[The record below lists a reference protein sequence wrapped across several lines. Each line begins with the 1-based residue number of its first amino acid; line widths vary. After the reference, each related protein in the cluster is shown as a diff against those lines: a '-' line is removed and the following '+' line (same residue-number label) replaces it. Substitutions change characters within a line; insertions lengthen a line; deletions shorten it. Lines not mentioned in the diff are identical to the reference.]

1 MLSQAKEGK
10 LFNTV
15 YLVETERQEGKS
27 LREKGAVEGR
37 RGQEAGSIWE
47 QELQTEIKKGIRLLF
62 ITAYHPVIN
71 WYPSKFFDFH
81 LMTTRV

>member
-10 LFNTV
+10 IIQYSLFSRNR
-15 YLVETERQEGKS
+15 ETGGEELEGKGGS
-27 LREKGAVEGR
+27 

-62 ITAYHPVIN
+62 ITGYHPVIN

-81 LMTTRV
+81 LMTTKV